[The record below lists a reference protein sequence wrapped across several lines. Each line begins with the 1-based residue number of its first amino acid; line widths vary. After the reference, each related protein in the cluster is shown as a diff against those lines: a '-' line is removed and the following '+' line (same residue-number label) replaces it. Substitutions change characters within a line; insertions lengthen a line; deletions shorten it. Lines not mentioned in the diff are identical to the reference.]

1 MTDRI
6 ISLLPRHCITLF
18 LTLAAFLAAV
28 GASAGAQER
37 VPDGKAGTDVLWAQG
52 VDGIIHGK
60 FSEAR
65 ASLALILES
74 QPGEE
79 SYHEVASWLDR
90 RSSDNATR
98 TELQAK
104 QRAQHLRLA
113 KKHLAKN
120 EWETAFDYVRYARIC
135 SLAEASFMSEPWV
148 QKLHDEIV
156 SLARKHE
163 EAGEWR
169 DAAGLYFQLT
179 QVYEGNAEY
188 ERKLDEC
195 GSHSRLEFLYGE
207 DSEWKVRL
215 RGVTPS
221 IVEDALWEIHRRYVV
236 EPDLRAGAKN
246 GLRQLR
252 LLAESEVLLEMYP
265 GLKDEDDRRM
275 YVRRLD
281 RQIKKV
287 DRLEDYS
294 YKDLNK
300 AFELVLDINDQTVKL
315 DRELI
320 IYEFFEKVLGSE
332 GSLDKFTSMIWPV
345 DYPEFQKHTQGRF
358 YGVGIQISL
367 PLNKKLTVVTPLE
380 GTPAYRAGIQADDVI
395 THVNGEPTEG
405 LTLTGAVRTIMGPV
419 GTEVVLTIYR
429 PRTKKSF
436 DVSLMREQI
445 EIQSV
450 KGYRRSA
457 ESQEWD
463 FMLDSDFKIGYIRL
477 TSFQDTSVGELKE
490 TLQRLQ
496 EQGMRGLIL
505 DLRFN
510 PGGLLQSAIE
520 IAEMFLP
527 DGDDIVSTAGR
538 RLATDTKSSRSKD
551 RHCKLP
557 LVVLV
562 NGSSASASEIVA
574 GALKDHDR
582 ALVVGERSFG
592 KGSVQNLIRVGHT
605 NAYLKLTTAQYYLP
619 SGRSIHRLPESETWG
634 VEPDIEVALVRRET
648 DKIRRM
654 NREADIIHLEDLDAA
669 SEAEAPEP
677 SDDSASTEHGEK
689 PAKPADD
696 TERGEEPATPVGD
709 AQPVEGQPGT
719 ESKTEEEAEEAEEV
733 EELIEYPAVDY
744 QLETAALVLR
754 VQLLQKLGF
763 GILPKVKLGD
773 GRLPSRK
780 PTVVTN

>member
-1 MTDRI
+1 MTVRTT
-6 ISLLPRHCITLF
+6 SLLPRHCITL
-18 LTLAAFLAAV
+18 LPTLAALLAF

-37 VPDGKAGTDVLWAQG
+37 VPDSKAGTDVLWAQG
-52 VDGIIHGK
+52 VDGIIHGR

-65 ASLALILES
+65 ASLARILERK
-74 QPGEE
+74 PGEE

-90 RSSDNATR
+90 RSRDNATR
-98 TELQAK
+98 TDLQGK

-113 KKHLAKN
+113 KKHMAK
-120 EWETAFDYVRYARIC
+120 EKWEDAFDYVRSARIC
-135 SLAEASFMSEPWV
+135 SLAEAAFMREPWV

-156 SLARKHE
+156 TLARKHE

-169 DAAGLYFQLT
+169 EAAGLYYQLT

-207 DSEWKVRL
+207 DSEWKIRM
-215 RGVTPS
+215 RGVTPK
-221 IVEDALWEIHRRYVV
+221 IVEDALREIHRRYVV
-236 EPDLRAGAKN
+236 EPDLRESAKA

-252 LLAESEVLLEMYP
+252 LLAESEVLIEMYP
-265 GLKDEDDRRM
+265 GLKNEDDRRM
-275 YVRRLD
+275 YMRRLD

-287 DRLEDYS
+287 DALEDYS
-294 YKDLNK
+294 YKDLQA
-300 AFELVLDINDQTVKL
+300 AFQKVLDINDQTVKL

-320 IYEFFEKVLGSE
+320 IYEFFEKVLGSN

-345 DYPEFQKHTQGRF
+345 EHPEFEKHTQGRF
-358 YGVGIQISL
+358 IGVGIQISRL
-367 PLNKKLTVVTPLE
+367 QNKLTVVTPLE

-405 LTLTGAVRTIMGPV
+405 MSLTGAVRTIMGPA
-419 GTEVVLTIYR
+419 GTEVVLTIDR

-436 DVSLMREQI
+436 DVTLVREQI

-463 FMLDSDFKIGYIRL
+463 FMLDPDFKIGYIRL
-477 TSFQDTSVGELKE
+477 TNFQDTSVGELKN
-490 TLQRLQ
+490 TLQHLQ
-496 EQGMRGLIL
+496 KQGMRGLIL

-520 IAEMFLP
+520 VAEMFLP
-527 DGDDIVSTAGR
+527 DGDSIVSTEGR
-538 RLATDTKSSRSKD
+538 RLTADTKSSRSKD

-574 GALKDHDR
+574 GALKDHHR

-592 KGSVQNLIRVGHT
+592 KGSVQNLIPVGHT
-605 NAYLKLTTAQYYLP
+605 NGYLKLTTAQYYLP

-634 VEPDIEVALVRRET
+634 VEPDIEVSLVRRET
-648 DKIRRM
+648 NKIRMM
-654 NREADIIHLEDLDAA
+654 NREADIIHSEDDDAA
-669 SEAEAPEP
+669 SEPETPVPAE
-677 SDDSASTEHGEK
+677 DSAPAAPAAHGEK
-689 PAKPADD
+689 PAKP
-696 TERGEEPATPVGD
+696 TGD
-709 AQPVEGQPGT
+709 AQPVETQPGT
-719 ESKTEEEAEEAEEV
+719 EVQIEEEAEEV

-744 QLETAALVLR
+744 QLETATLVLR

-773 GRLPSRK
+773 GRLPSRQ